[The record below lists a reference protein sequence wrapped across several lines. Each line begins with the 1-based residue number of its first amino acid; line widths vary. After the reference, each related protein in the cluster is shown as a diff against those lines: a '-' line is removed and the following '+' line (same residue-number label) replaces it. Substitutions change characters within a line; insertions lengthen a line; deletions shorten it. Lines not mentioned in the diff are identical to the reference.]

1 MSNNSKKRPYRERRE
16 REIRET
22 IPERIPKKHRGG
34 SDSNGYTDQRGD
46 GAVLEEE
53 LLDPVAE
60 ARKALEMFE
69 EVSGETIVHIIP
81 KKDTTTKAEVGQ
93 RYDEHMYPNNEADS
107 GQTPSTHKNMNGSIT
122 KMIREKKKLEGGLKY
137 ASSNEER
144 KGEKAREK
152 KEDEEK
158 ARQKKRTEVGEAR
171 RRKFRPKIAGLQDS
185 NCLL

>member
-1 MSNNSKKRPYRERRE
+1 
-16 REIRET
+16 
-22 IPERIPKKHRGG
+22 
-34 SDSNGYTDQRGD
+34 
-46 GAVLEEE
+46 
-53 LLDPVAE
+53 
-60 ARKALEMFE
+60 
-69 EVSGETIVHIIP
+69 
-81 KKDTTTKAEVGQ
+81 
-93 RYDEHMYPNNEADS
+93 MYPNNEADS

-152 KEDEEK
+152 KEDEEEK